1 MNDTTQASTEPQAPK
16 SQQPW
21 DKPSEP
27 KIESI
32 QPVGKIS
39 HKTYV
44 FLKIL
49 IILIAAP
56 IIFFGSILTLMSP
69 MTGDSGDTASALF
82 AMFIIPVVGI
92 ILPLLITAKL
102 LKKVRSLYDPRPDK
116 NEYSSDV
123 ERTAMK
129 LSKTVLIIFALV
141 LGPFAIWILIE
152 LFMLLRF

>member
-1 MNDTTQASTEPQAPK
+1 
-16 SQQPW
+16 
-21 DKPSEP
+21 
-27 KIESI
+27 
-32 QPVGKIS
+32 
-39 HKTYV
+39 
-44 FLKIL
+44 
-49 IILIAAP
+49 
-56 IIFFGSILTLMSP
+56 MSP

-129 LSKTVLIIFALV
+129 LSKTVLMSLAAAGLSLTIAFPNVIKFSSLKGGTV
-141 LGPFAIWILIE
+141 LAK
-152 LFMLLRF
+152 